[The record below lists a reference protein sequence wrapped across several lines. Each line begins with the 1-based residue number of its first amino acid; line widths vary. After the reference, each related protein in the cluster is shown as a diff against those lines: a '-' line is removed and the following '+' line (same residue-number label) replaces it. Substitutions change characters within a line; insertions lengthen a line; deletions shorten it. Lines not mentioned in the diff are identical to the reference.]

1 MVICACL
8 LKTHVCE
15 KNVQTYVVFCS
26 NDIINKYLLTVL
38 VEERLYKLMCMKII
52 ARSP

>member
-1 MVICACL
+1 MVICVCL

-26 NDIINKYLLTVL
+26 NGQNSGNNN
-38 VEERLYKLMCMKII
+38 M
-52 ARSP
+52 